1 MAGKASPIPE
11 GFHSVT
17 PHLII
22 KGAGAAMDFY
32 KRAFG
37 AEEIMCM
44 KGPDGG
50 VMLMVEDNGI
60 GIAPEHLERVMEPFA
75 QVEADLDRRFEG
87 IGMGLP
93 LSRGLA
99 RLHGGDLALESQ
111 VGKGTRA
118 IVTLPPERSIEGGHL
133 QAVK

>member
-1 MAGKASPIPE
+1 VRLS
-11 GFHSVT
+11 
-17 PHLII
+17 
-22 KGAGAAMDFY
+22 AAV
-32 KRAFG
+32 G
-37 AEEIMCM
+37 S
-44 KGPDGG
+44 DGG
-50 VMLMVEDNGI
+50 VVLSIEDNGI

-99 RLHGGDLALESQ
+99 RLHGGDLSLESEIS
-111 VGKGTRA
+111 KGTRA
-118 IVTLPPERSIEGGHL
+118 IITLPPERSIEGGHL